1 MSKNETYVLKL
12 WPLFVK
18 LLGKVSPHLKN
29 SSVLHARPFHFL
41 TLFR

>member
-18 LLGKVSPHLKN
+18 LLGKVSAQLMN
-29 SSVLHARPFHFL
+29 SFYMPDPLIS
-41 TLFR
+41 